1 MRLWGRVRPVA
12 ALFGG
17 VWQFCGCS
25 KNPVKSPSAA
35 SNERKEQRIMN
46 KCIFTGRFAT
56 DPEIRTTQN
65 GTAQCSFR
73 LAVQRRF
80 KDSNGERQ
88 ADFIQCI
95 AWRQTA
101 EFIHKFFHKGD
112 EAKVVGALQNR
123 SYQAQDGTTRY
134 VSEIMVEEF
143 EGSSKEGAQG
153 KQNTPE
159 GQGFMPI
166 VDDSELPF

>member
-1 MRLWGRVRPVA
+1 
-12 ALFGG
+12 
-17 VWQFCGCS
+17 
-25 KNPVKSPSAA
+25 
-35 SNERKEQRIMN
+35 MN

-65 GTAQCSFR
+65 GTAQCNFR

-80 KDSNGERQ
+80 KDASGERP

-112 EAKVVGALQNR
+112 EAKVVGALQTR
-123 SYQAQDGTTRY
+123 SYTALDGSSRY
-134 VSEIMVEEF
+134 VYEIMVEEF
-143 EGSSKEGAQG
+143 EGSNKNSGQDKQGTSEGERFE
-153 KQNTPE
+153 PVE
-159 GQGFMPI
+159 
-166 VDDSELPF
+166 DDGELPF